1 LARIELLTVIAA
13 PCERCFDLARSVD
26 LHLRSTSHTSESAIG
41 GRISG
46 LMTLGDEVTWRARHF
61 GVWFTL
67 TSRITAYDRPEHFR
81 DRMVRGPL
89 ARLDHS
95 HEFADDGQGG
105 TPGQCRRVTVLPRWR
120 TATTAVSHEPAPLR
134 LLCGIRGIRPET
146 CCSRELL
153 DGAGNLRSGTWAQR
167 EQLRELLRTRP
178 SACGFPSAA

>member
-67 TSRITAYDRPEHFR
+67 TSRITAYDRPKHFR
-81 DRMVRGPL
+81 DSMLRGPL

-95 HEFADDGQGG
+95 HEFTDDRQGG
-105 TPGQCRRVTVLPRWR
+105 TAMRDVFDFAAPAGPLGRVVEVFFLSAYFERFMERRNQILK
-120 TATTAVSHEPAPLR
+120 AVAESDAWTQFIPAHV
-134 LLCGIRGIRPET
+134 
-146 CCSRELL
+146 
-153 DGAGNLRSGTWAQR
+153 DG
-167 EQLRELLRTRP
+167 
-178 SACGFPSAA
+178 

>member
-46 LMTLGDEVTWRARHF
+46 LMTLGDDVTWRARHF

-67 TSRITAYDRPEHFR
+67 TSRITEYDRPNHFR

-95 HEFADDGQGG
+95 HEFADDRRGG
-105 TPGQCRRVTVLPRWR
+105 TAMCDVFDFAAPAGPLGRAVEVLLLNAYFKRFMERRNQTLKAVAESDAWR
-120 TATTAVSHEPAPLR
+120 QFIPANV
-134 LLCGIRGIRPET
+134 
-146 CCSRELL
+146 
-153 DGAGNLRSGTWAQR
+153 DG
-167 EQLRELLRTRP
+167 
-178 SACGFPSAA
+178 